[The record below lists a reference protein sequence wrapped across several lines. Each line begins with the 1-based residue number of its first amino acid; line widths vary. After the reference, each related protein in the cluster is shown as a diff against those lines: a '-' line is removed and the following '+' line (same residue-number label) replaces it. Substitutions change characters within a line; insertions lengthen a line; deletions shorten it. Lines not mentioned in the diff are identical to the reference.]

1 LIDRIGPYLGVAAFV
16 ALSVLAILLIIQAR
30 EIRRLREWAGRA
42 PERAAEAA
50 DATSAAADAK
60 GEERESKPGIF
71 ARIGSTFA
79 AWRAGLGE
87 RFGPAYEEVDRRSPV
102 DPRIVL
108 GVLVAAIVAV
118 GVVTSGFGLGGGGS
132 SGSSD
137 SSATQVRKHNPKHL
151 KVAVLNGSQEQGVA
165 GVPGLADDVLR
176 TVVEPAGYKDGV
188 VRNAPKSYPKSVVF
202 FAEGGDKDG
211 KALAKTAGD
220 SLQGSPKAKPMPAD
234 VSKIVKGAPLA
245 LVIGVDN
252 QTFDSTP

>member
-1 LIDRIGPYLGVAAFV
+1 M

-60 GEERESKPGIF
+60 GEEREEKPGIF
-71 ARIGSTFA
+71 ARIFGRIGGTFA
-79 AWRAGLGE
+79 AWRAGLAD
-87 RFGPAYEEVDRRSPV
+87 RLGPAYDEVDRRSPV

-108 GVLVAAIVAV
+108 GVIVAAVVAV
-118 GVVTSGFGLGGGGS
+118 GVVTSGFGLAGGGD
-132 SGSSD
+132 SGSS
-137 SSATQVRKHNPKHL
+137 SSTAEVKKHNPKHL
-151 KVAVLNGSQEQGVA
+151 KVAVLNGSQEPGVA

-188 VRNAPKSYPKSVVF
+188 VRNAPKSYPHSVVF

-211 KALAKTAGD
+211 KVLAKTAGK
-220 SLQGSPKAKPMPAD
+220 SLLGSPKSKPMPSD
-234 VSKIVKGAPLA
+234 VSKVVKGDPLA

>member
-1 LIDRIGPYLGVAAFV
+1 LIDRIGPYLGVAAFL

-50 DATSAAADAK
+50 EATSAAAEAK
-60 GEERESKPGIF
+60 GEPREEKAGLFS
-71 ARIGSTFA
+71 RIGGAFA

-87 RFGPAYEEVDRRSPV
+87 RLRPAYDAVDRRSPI

-108 GVLVAAIVAV
+108 GLLVAAVVAV
-118 GVVTSGFGLGGGGS
+118 GVVTSGFGLGGGG
-132 SGSSD
+132 GSSD
-137 SSATQVRKHNPKHL
+137 STAAKEKKHNPKHL
-151 KVAVLNGSQEQGVA
+151 KVAVLNGSQQPGVA

-188 VRNAPKSYPKSVVF
+188 VRNAPKSYPQSVVL
-202 FAEGGDKDG
+202 FASGEDRDG
-211 KALAKTAGD
+211 KALAKKAGD
-220 SLQGSPKAKPMPAD
+220 QLGKLKAKPMTAD
-234 VSKIVKGAPLA
+234 VTKVVDGAPLA
-245 LVIGVDN
+245 VVIGVDN